1 MKEYNPSDSQEPSTY
16 EINRRGVLG
25 LLMTSAGMVALAACG
40 GEKKTTPEQTSG
52 QLPEHVESSDNTPS
66 PEVSPTPEVSFQSLE
81 SSEFNSEV
89 ELFQRYFES
98 NIPDKDKFKASLCI
112 PERIF
117 SDPAEMLK
125 AFGTVFETV
134 TNVFTYREDEENK
147 GVIPVSEVEKVWKAN
162 EFGRSTT
169 KKPRLI
175 MAEELVDFFLE
186 EYCVDTILKKPG
198 VYPDGNPEPL
208 NSTDLRK
215 WLINIVNAQLSLQRE
230 PEGRGSAYSV
240 VSPAN
245 PDRILRDIKVEG
257 LKAEKQSYAGSSL
270 FMKNVTLRPDT
281 NYNELSPVLKEENGI
296 SKGDLDQVLGESS
309 NGLKF
314 EKVSF
319 TKSETNPGTA
329 VLSELTFYVPRSDT
343 YTELHQD

>member
-1 MKEYNPSDSQEPSTY
+1 MLCGAGAVAVAEGMTGCSSQNNSTEP
-16 EINRRGVLG
+16 
-25 LLMTSAGMVALAACG
+25 
-40 GEKKTTPEQTSG
+40 TSG
-52 QLPEHVESSDNTPS
+52 QLPEHVESSDDTS
-66 PEVSPTPEVSFQSLE
+66 SSEESPTPKESFQILE

-134 TNVFTYREDEENK
+134 TNVFTYTEDEK
-147 GVIPVSEVEKVWKAN
+147 DRGVIPVSEVEKVWKAN
-162 EFGRSTT
+162 EFGRPTT

-208 NSTDLRK
+208 NSTDLRT
-215 WLINIVNAQLSLQRE
+215 WLINVVKAQLSLQRE
-230 PEGRGSAYSV
+230 SNGTV

-245 PDRILRDIKVEG
+245 PDRMLREIKVEE
-257 LKAEKQSYAGSSL
+257 LKVEKQSYAGSSL
-270 FMKNVTLRPDT
+270 FMNNVTLRPDT
-281 NYNELSPVLKEENGI
+281 NYNELGPVLDEKDGV
-296 SKGDLDQVLGESS
+296 SKGDLDQVLGEAS
-309 NGLKF
+309 NGLKLD
-314 EKVSF
+314 KVSF
-319 TKSETNPGTA
+319 IKSETNPGTM
-329 VLSELTFYVPRSDT
+329 VLSELTFYAPRSDT
-343 YTELHQD
+343 YTKLHQD

>member
-1 MKEYNPSDSQEPSTY
+1 MNERNPSDSKDTL
-16 EINRRGVLG
+16 NRRRFMELFAVG
-25 LLMTSAGMVALAACG
+25 AGTMAVAACG
-40 GEKKTTPEQTSG
+40 NKENPTPKPTSG
-52 QLPEHVESSDNTPS
+52 QLGERVEDSPS

-117 SDPAEMLK
+117 SDPTEMSK
-125 AFGTVFETV
+125 AFSTVFETV
-134 TNVFTYREDEENK
+134 TNVFTYGEDEKDK
-147 GVIPVSEVEKVWKAN
+147 GIIPVSEVEKVWKAN
-162 EFGRSTT
+162 EFGRATT

-208 NSTDLRK
+208 NSTDLRR
-215 WLINIVNAQLSLQRE
+215 WLTDVVNAQLSLQRE
-230 PEGRGSAYSV
+230 SEGKGSAYSV

-245 PDRILRDIKVEG
+245 PDRILKEIKVEG
-257 LKAEKQSYAGSSL
+257 FTAEKQSYAGSSL
-270 FMKNVTLRPDT
+270 FMKNVTFRPDT
-281 NYNELSPVLKEENGI
+281 NYNELSSFLEEDNGV
-296 SKGDLDQVLGESS
+296 SKGYLDQILGEAV
-309 NGLKF
+309 NGVKF

-319 TKSETNPGTA
+319 TKSETNPGTV
-329 VLSELTFYVPRSDT
+329 VLSDLTFYAPRSDT
-343 YTELHQD
+343 YTKLHQD